1 VARVGRHHQLSN
13 VDNLCRQLGD
23 LFNGIMNAK
32 EAETG
37 KQSKAWTHA
46 IDKVREV
53 LNKYRRKRGVKL
65 PKDITQYE
73 YPIFDN
79 TEPKIKFKI
88 KKTKGGDLQ
97 EDIEAHPTDAQTYTQ
112 RKPKYKIGDL
122 VNVLYSEPYAMSGKK
137 QNTKEFRM
145 GDLRLEKK
153 KRKITKVLYFSGPVP
168 YRYLVEGLDR
178 ASYSEQ
184 EIKQV

>member
-1 VARVGRHHQLSN
+1 
-13 VDNLCRQLGD
+13 
-23 LFNGIMNAK
+23 MNKK
-32 EAETG
+32 EVETG

-46 IDKVREV
+46 IDEVREK
-53 LNKYRRKRGVKL
+53 LNIYRRKRGVKL
-65 PKDITQYE
+65 PKDITTYE

-79 TEPKIKFKI
+79 TIPKIKFKI
-88 KKTKGGDLQ
+88 KKTKGGDLK
-97 EDIEAHPTDAQTYTQ
+97 EDIEAHPTDEQIYTQ

-122 VNVLYSEPYAMSGKK
+122 VNVLYSEPHDMTNKK

-145 GDLRLEKK
+145 ADLRLEKK

-178 ASYSEQ
+178 ASYTEQ